1 MHRIGPT
8 LFFKPLFLA
17 SLAFVAISPAQAADP
32 EPHTITVS
40 GEGEVKAVPDEA
52 VLTAGVESTGTT
64 ADAALAAN
72 RRAMSNVFAT
82 LKRQGIPDKSI
93 QTSGFNISPQ
103 YEAGNHNRQRI
114 VGYQASN
121 NVEITIDDTSK
132 LGASIDALVA
142 SGANSMGGVS
152 FTTRDPR
159 PLLKQA
165 RESAVKDAMDRAE
178 TYAQAAGLTLGRVIE
193 IDDGEV
199 QIPRPMFR
207 SVGTNRF
214 VAGMETP
221 IAAGQQSVTARVTV
235 QFEIP

>member
-1 MHRIGPT
+1 MYRIGT
-8 LFFKPLFLA
+8 PLFLA
-17 SLAFVAISPAQAADP
+17 PLALAVVAMSPAPALAADP
-32 EPHTITVS
+32 GSHTITVT
-40 GEGEVKAVPDEA
+40 GEAEVKGVPDQA

-72 RRAMSNVFAT
+72 RRAMNNVFAT

-93 QTSGFNISPQ
+93 QTSDFNISPQ
-103 YEAGNHNRQRI
+103 YETGNHNRQRI

-152 FTTRDPR
+152 FTIRDPK

-165 RESAVKDAMDRAE
+165 RDAAVKDAMDRAE
-178 TYAQAAGLTLGRVIE
+178 TYARAAGLSVGPV
-193 IDDGEV
+193 V
-199 QIPRPMFR
+199 QLSEGWVQTPRPMFR
-207 SVGTNRF
+207 SMNMAGHDVSNATTVV
-214 VAGMETP
+214 VAGEQTLS
-221 IAAGQQSVTARVTV
+221 AQVTV
-235 QFEIP
+235 TFEIK